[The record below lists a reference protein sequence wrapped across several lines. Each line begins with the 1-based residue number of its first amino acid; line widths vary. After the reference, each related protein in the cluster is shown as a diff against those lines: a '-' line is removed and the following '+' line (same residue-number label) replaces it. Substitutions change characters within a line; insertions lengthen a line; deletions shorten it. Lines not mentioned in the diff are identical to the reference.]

1 MVLWM
6 CHQLLFVSAVRYF
19 VLRSLSSVRCS
30 KAKYVVWT
38 ADSSKVAIL
47 GKHTVA
53 VCSKKLTCLC
63 TVHENIRIKS
73 GAWED
78 SGVFIYNTN
87 NHIKYILPDTPNTC
101 LLYTSPSPRDS

>member
-1 MVLWM
+1 MNSPFLP
-6 CHQLLFVSAVRYF
+6 
-19 VLRSLSSVRCS
+19 SSS
-30 KAKYVVWT
+30 PPLA
-38 ADSSKVAIL
+38 
-47 GKHTVA
+47 VA

-87 NHIKYILPDTPNTC
+87 NHIKYILPNG
-101 LLYTSPSPRDS
+101 